1 MKKRK
6 DELEFVKKVS
16 QHPRGQLKRELK
28 KWSDELEFVKLIP
41 QNPRDR
47 LKRKQKNKEGQ
58 FTNLRM
64 MHPREWKKLKKIGN
78 FLLSSTLDFNL
89 EDILNKSIQL
99 ELKKTSEDKI
109 LDRIIKK

>member
-16 QHPRGQLKRELK
+16 QHPRGHLKRELK

-47 LKRKQKNKEGQ
+47 LKEN
-58 FTNLRM
+58 
-64 MHPREWKKLKKIGN
+64 
-78 FLLSSTLDFNL
+78 
-89 EDILNKSIQL
+89 
-99 ELKKTSEDKI
+99 KKT
-109 LDRIIKK
+109 KKFNSQTLEWCIRENEKN